1 MTKDPYEVL
10 GIDRSAS
17 TDEVKRAYRTKARE
31 NHPDL
36 NPNDP
41 EAAKRMNEV
50 NEAYD
55 RIMNPEK
62 YEAADRRARAARGR
76 NEDSRSGAAGYGYG
90 GSQYGTSGQG
100 GRSGGTEQSE
110 YGYGYGNPYGQGGS
124 QGWTVFDFDDL
135 FGFGGFGRDDGAP
148 IHPEAIPRDCA
159 TVRSAI
165 NDINTGQYRRALTA
179 LNTMVSTQ
187 RDARWHYLVAIA
199 NHGAGNT
206 LAAVEHIRKA
216 VQMDPSN
223 QEYLHAQRAF
233 QYSGD
238 SYQRQGEEHGFT
250 VTTINPMALC
260 LGVWC
265 CGPTL
270 CRFCAPGF
278 GFYI

>member
-10 GIDRSAS
+10 GIDRNAS
-17 TDEVKRAYRTKARE
+17 PDEVKKAYRKKARE

-36 NPNDP
+36 NPNDSN
-41 EAAKRMNEV
+41 AAKRMNEI

-62 YEAADRRARAARGR
+62 YEAADRRAQAARGQAGG
-76 NEDSRSGAAGYGYG
+76 SHSGSSGYG
-90 GSQYGTSGQG
+90 GGQSTSSSSGTGQ
-100 GRSGGTEQSE
+100 Q
-110 YGYGYGNPYGQGGS
+110 GYGYGNPYGQGGA

-135 FGFGGFGRDDGAP
+135 FGFGGFGSDSGAP
-148 IHPEAIPRDCA
+148 IHPEASPRDSA

-165 NDINTGQYRRALTA
+165 NDINAGQYNRAVSTLKTV
-179 LNTMVSTQ
+179 VSTQ

-216 VQMDPSN
+216 VQMEPNN
-223 QEYLHAQRAF
+223 QDYLHAQRAF
-233 QYSGD
+233 QYSGNA
-238 SYQRQGEEHGFT
+238 YQQQGTEHGFT
-250 VTTINPMALC
+250 MTTVNPMALC
-260 LGVWC
+260 VGIWC

-270 CRFCAPGF
+270 CRMCMPGF